1 MQETAGDGVVRPT
14 HATIHCSPKR
24 AGWPLQAAAR
34 NFIVIV
40 WVAPRL
46 ISVRVDVELQSAV
59 QQPAKATLHA

>member
-1 MQETAGDGVVRPT
+1 MQAGCPRD
-14 HATIHCSPKR
+14 
-24 AGWPLQAAAR
+24 AAR
-34 NFIVIV
+34 TMAAVDQRLSQRASSFYSRVDEV